1 MVHLACDNGGPPLA
15 LSDDAAML
23 SIHLEEVV
31 GSAGRPMPVMSVDGT
46 LLSRARVAALV
57 ALLEGFAEL
66 VQHFPADQKVKLR
79 TNGIDHCETCGMVD
93 RGVALLDKFSVND
106 SALIAQLLG
115 DLRYLDCPLPTTVLA
130 ARFAALLRG
139 YDVPTLWSMLNA
151 PNDLSDEEQ
160 AKALS
165 EPLFRPVPAE
175 EVPSWEA
182 PGPPSLARSVSI
194 SMDGGIPDELSIR
207 TCLTWCDA
215 KTLRSLKAVSSAW
228 RRRAR
233 RELGDGHSDWRR
245 APLWSPSAAAAA
257 HVAALGGLKH
267 QIVAALRELQLVDAA
282 VDLPAH
288 VAAILPL
295 LADGDEDVRE
305 AALQTMGKLEA
316 PTLAP
321 HVAAILPLLADRD
334 EDVRQA
340 ALQTMGKLEAPTL
353 ASHVAAILPLLADGS
368 WGVRQAA
375 LQTLGKLE
383 APTLASHTAAILPLL
398 ADGDGDVRQAALQT
412 LGKLEVP
419 TLAPHVAAIL
429 LLLADG
435 GLGVRQDV
443 LQTLGK
449 LEAPT
454 LALHVAAILPLLAHE
469 DRHVRQAVLET
480 LGKLEAPTLAPHVAA
495 ILPLLADGEWGVRQ
509 AALQTLG
516 KLEAPTLAP
525 HVAAILLLLADG
537 EWGVWQAV
545 LETLGKLEA
554 PTLALHVAAILPL
567 LAHEDRHV
575 RQAVLETLGKLE
587 APTLA
592 PHVAAIL
599 PLLADGE
606 WGVRQ
611 AVLQTL
617 GKLEAPTLASH
628 VAAILPLLADEDEDV
643 SRAAMKMLRRS
654 GWGGVLQM
662 SWHARGLT
670 MALAGYL
677 LVGPFPAMGLG
688 LGAHFGLSLLP
699 TLSARKRR
707 HDDESQQQSSH
718 KRARVHAAGKWG
730 SG

>member
-295 LADGDEDVRE
+295 LAD
-305 AALQTMGKLEA
+305 
-316 PTLAP
+316 
-321 HVAAILPLLADRD
+321 
-334 EDVRQA
+334 
-340 ALQTMGKLEAPTL
+340 
-353 ASHVAAILPLLADGS
+353 
-368 WGVRQAA
+368 
-375 LQTLGKLE
+375 
-383 APTLASHTAAILPLL
+383 
-398 ADGDGDVRQAALQT
+398 
-412 LGKLEVP
+412 
-419 TLAPHVAAIL
+419 
-429 LLLADG
+429 
-435 GLGVRQDV
+435 
-443 LQTLGK
+443 
-449 LEAPT
+449 
-454 LALHVAAILPLLAHE
+454 
-469 DRHVRQAVLET
+469 
-480 LGKLEAPTLAPHVAA
+480 
-495 ILPLLADGEWGVRQ
+495 
-509 AALQTLG
+509 
-516 KLEAPTLAP
+516 
-525 HVAAILLLLADG
+525 
-537 EWGVWQAV
+537 
-545 LETLGKLEA
+545 
-554 PTLALHVAAILPL
+554 
-567 LAHEDRHV
+567 
-575 RQAVLETLGKLE
+575 
-587 APTLA
+587 
-592 PHVAAIL
+592 
-599 PLLADGE
+599 
-606 WGVRQ
+606 
-611 AVLQTL
+611 
-617 GKLEAPTLASH
+617 
-628 VAAILPLLADEDEDV
+628 EDEDV